1 MLRSFAF
8 RRMLTIF
15 GWSRI
20 LLVFL
25 WQSYIQAYRHP
36 HHHKLKIQTA
46 DQHNIAPTPT
56 QPTTR
61 TAPSK
66 GLAHYK
72 TTESILLKVGNK
84 TINTNLQTALDDIA
98 PGQQTSNFTDAVTK
112 ANLRPDSHDE
122 NYAFKQSTLDNKNAS
137 NKNTSNVILEVIDI
151 VPIFQHQRYRV
162 KLIIVSSLYAVLG
175 LAIIFVSYC
184 LARIIISK
192 KKRHKQYMLLTKR
205 DLEFPLGGG
214 GI

>member
-1 MLRSFAF
+1 
-8 RRMLTIF
+8 MLTF
-15 GWSRI
+15 FVWSRI

-25 WQSYIQAYRHP
+25 WQLYIQAYRHP
-36 HHHKLKIQTA
+36 HHHKLKIPTS
-46 DQHNIAPTPT
+46 DQKNIAPTPT

-66 GLAHYK
+66 GLTQYK
-72 TTESILLKVGNK
+72 TTEPILLKVGNK

-98 PGQQTSNFTDAVTK
+98 PGQQTSNFTNVVNK
-112 ANLRPDSHDE
+112 PNLRTNSYDE
-122 NYAFKQSTLDNKNAS
+122 NYAFKPSMLDSKNAS

-151 VPIFQHQRYRV
+151 VPIFQHQRYKV
-162 KLIIVSSLYAVLG
+162 KLIIVTSLYAVLG

-205 DLEFPLGGG
+205 DIEFPLGGG

>member
-1 MLRSFAF
+1 
-8 RRMLTIF
+8 MLTF
-15 GWSRI
+15 FVWSRI

-25 WQSYIQAYRHP
+25 WQLYIQAYRHP
-36 HHHKLKIQTA
+36 HHHKLKIPTS
-46 DQHNIAPTPT
+46 DQQNIAPTPT

-66 GLAHYK
+66 GLTQYK
-72 TTESILLKVGNK
+72 TTEPILLKVGNK

-98 PGQQTSNFTDAVTK
+98 PGQQTSNFTNVVNK
-112 ANLRPDSHDE
+112 PNLRANSYDE
-122 NYAFKQSTLDNKNAS
+122 NYAFKPSMLDSKNAS

-151 VPIFQHQRYRV
+151 VPIFQHQRYKV
-162 KLIIVSSLYAVLG
+162 KLIIVTSLYAVLG

>member
-1 MLRSFAF
+1 
-8 RRMLTIF
+8 MLTF
-15 GWSRI
+15 FVWSRI

-25 WQSYIQAYRHP
+25 WQLYIQAYRHP
-36 HHHKLKIQTA
+36 HHHKLKIPTS
-46 DQHNIAPTPT
+46 DQKNIAPTPT

-66 GLAHYK
+66 GLTQYK
-72 TTESILLKVGNK
+72 TTEPILLKVGNK

-98 PGQQTSNFTDAVTK
+98 PGQQTSNFTNVVNK
-112 ANLRPDSHDE
+112 PNLRTNSYDE
-122 NYAFKQSTLDNKNAS
+122 NYAVKPSMLDSKNAS

-151 VPIFQHQRYRV
+151 VPIFQHQRYKV
-162 KLIIVSSLYAVLG
+162 KLIIVTSLYAVLG